1 MNKYTFLYILCIL
14 CTVRLTTPFNAE
26 RSSQDI
32 LITSKLRTKR
42 QSCQDGTYQH
52 EGMAC
57 CLCAA
62 GQHLESHCSVS
73 PEDGTCVYCEENR
86 TYNSDP
92 NSLDSCEPCT
102 SCDSKAN
109 LEVEDRCTIF
119 KDSVCRCQQG
129 HYCNKGKEHC
139 RACYPC
145 TICSEEGIKVACSAT
160 NNTICHA
167 FKEQSLSKTI
177 TFQCIKM
184 IWKMFFHLQYECYKV
199 VFYLNIRLLFSFLAG
214 RNLAVVFVLTTV
226 LLVVLIVIIYLWR
239 SNKYCFGPNGGL
251 TELPNRSSEEMQ
263 PLRGVNL
270 WPHLPDIAKTLG
282 WRDMKQVAECS
293 GMTHTAI
300 ESHQLNFPNDSQEQC
315 SSLLRAWVEKEG
327 MTTASVTLVQTLLRM
342 KKKVKAEDI
351 MAIISNKEDGVTG
364 QNSGSGQV

>member
-1 MNKYTFLYILCIL
+1 MNKYTFLYSLCIL
-14 CTVRLTTPFNAE
+14 CTVRLTTPLKAE

-62 GQHLESHCSVS
+62 GQHLERHCSVS
-73 PEDGTCVYCEENR
+73 PEDGTCVNCEKDR

-102 SCDSKAN
+102 SCNPKAN

-145 TICSEEGIKVACSAT
+145 TTCREEGIKVACTAT
-160 NNTICHA
+160 NNTICNA
-167 FKEQSLSKTI
+167 FKEQGS
-177 TFQCIKM
+177 
-184 IWKMFFHLQYECYKV
+184 
-199 VFYLNIRLLFSFLAG
+199 
-214 RNLAVVFVLTTV
+214 NLAAVLVLTTV
-226 LLVVLIVIIYLWR
+226 LLVALIVIFCLWKN
-239 SNKYCFGPNGGL
+239 NKYCFGPNGGL
-251 TELPNRSSEEMQ
+251 TELPNRSLEEMQ
-263 PLRGVNL
+263 PLRGVDL
-270 WPHLPDIAKTLG
+270 RPHLPDIAKTLG
-282 WRDMKQVAECS
+282 WKDMKQLAEGS
-293 GMTHTAI
+293 GMTHTDI

-327 MTTASVTLVQTLLRM
+327 MTTASETLVQTLRRM

-351 MAIISNKEDGVTG
+351 MAIISNKEDAITRK
-364 QNSGSGQV
+364 NSGSDAVP

>member
-1 MNKYTFLYILCIL
+1 LCNYKMHYSSCIS
-14 CTVRLTTPFNAE
+14 CMVRLTTPFKAE

-32 LITSKLRTKR
+32 LITSKLLTKR

-62 GQHLESHCSVS
+62 GQHLESHCSVR
-73 PEDGTCVYCEENR
+73 PEDGTCAYCEEDR
-86 TYNSDP
+86 TYNNDP

-102 SCDSKAN
+102 SCDPKAN

-145 TICSEEGIKVACSAT
+145 TTCRDEGIKVACSAT

-167 FKEQSLSKTI
+167 FKEQGS
-177 TFQCIKM
+177 
-184 IWKMFFHLQYECYKV
+184 
-199 VFYLNIRLLFSFLAG
+199 
-214 RNLAVVFVLTTV
+214 NLAAVLVLTTV
-226 LLVVLIVIIYLWR
+226 LLVALIVIICLWR
-239 SNKYCFGPNGGL
+239 NKKYWFGKCLVILPVVGYAKSPEGGI
-251 TELPNRSSEEMQ
+251 
-263 PLRGVNL
+263 RGVNL

-282 WRDMKQVAECS
+282 WKDMKQVAEGS

-300 ESHQLNFPNDSQEQC
+300 ESHQLDFPNDSQEQC

-327 MTTASVTLVQTLLRM
+327 MTTASETLVQTLLRM
-342 KKKVKAEDI
+342 KKKAKAEDI
-351 MAIISNKEDGVTG
+351 VAIISNKENGVTEKLRIRAG
-364 QNSGSGQV
+364 VDTVCTVWSNHSI

>member
-1 MNKYTFLYILCIL
+1 MRPTNLQQLDCHCAIVVNVLSVIPPNFKQRADLQLQTPHRAQQSLLGCINFENEQIYFFIYP
-14 CTVRLTTPFNAE
+14 VHFAE

-73 PEDGTCVYCEENR
+73 PEDGTCVYCDEDR

-102 SCDSKAN
+102 SCDPKAN

-145 TICSEEGIKVACSAT
+145 TVLLSPHASKCPPLFLYPRIQRSWCQENNLSLNINKTKQLIVDFRKQQREHAPIHIDGTAVEKVESFKFLSVHPHRQCSEEGAT
-160 NNTICHA
+160 APIQPPEAEEIC
-167 FKEQSLSKTI
+167 LDT
-177 TFQCIKM
+177 
-184 IWKMFFHLQYECYKV
+184 
-199 VFYLNIRLLFSFLAG
+199 
-214 RNLAVVFVLTTV
+214 
-226 LLVVLIVIIYLWR
+226 
-239 SNKYCFGPNGGL
+239 
-251 TELPNRSSEEMQ
+251 
-263 PLRGVNL
+263 
-270 WPHLPDIAKTLG
+270 
-282 WRDMKQVAECS
+282 
-293 GMTHTAI
+293 
-300 ESHQLNFPNDSQEQC
+300 
-315 SSLLRAWVEKEG
+315 
-327 MTTASVTLVQTLLRM
+327 
-342 KKKVKAEDI
+342 
-351 MAIISNKEDGVTG
+351 
-364 QNSGSGQV
+364 

>member
-14 CTVRLTTPFNAE
+14 CMVRLATPFKAE
-26 RSSQDI
+26 RSSQDN

-62 GQHLESHCSVS
+62 GQHLKSHCSVR
-73 PEDGTCVYCEENR
+73 PEDRTCVYCEADR

-102 SCDSKAN
+102 SCDPKVN
-109 LEVEDRCTIF
+109 LEMEKKCTIF
-119 KDSVCRCQQG
+119 RDSVCRCQQG

-145 TICSEEGIKVACSAT
+145 TTCGDEGIKVACSAT

-167 FKEQSLSKTI
+167 VKEQGGST
-177 TFQCIKM
+177 
-184 IWKMFFHLQYECYKV
+184 
-199 VFYLNIRLLFSFLAG
+199 LA
-214 RNLAVVFVLTTV
+214 AVVVLIAV
-226 LLVVLIVIIYLWR
+226 LLVALFVPIYLWR
-239 SNKYCFGPNGGL
+239 KKKYCFGPNGGS
-251 TELPNRSSEEMQ
+251 TELPNRSSEVAEEMH
-263 PLRGVNL
+263 PLRGVDL
-270 WPHLPDIAKTLG
+270 RPHLPEIANALG
-282 WRDMKQVAECS
+282 WKDMKQVAERS
-293 GMTHTAI
+293 GMKHTAI
-300 ESHQLNFPNDSQEQC
+300 ECHQLDFPNDSQQQC

-327 MTTASVTLVQTLLRM
+327 MATASEKLVNTLHRM
-342 KKKVKAEDI
+342 KKKAKAEDI
-351 MAIISNKEDGVTG
+351 KAIISSKEHGVTG
-364 QNSGSGQV
+364 ENSGLEQV

>member
-14 CTVRLTTPFNAE
+14 CTVRLTTPFKAE

-73 PEDGTCVYCEENR
+73 PEDGTCVYCEEDR

-102 SCDSKAN
+102 SCDPKAN

-145 TICSEEGIKVACSAT
+145 TICSEAGIKVACSAT

-167 FKEQSLSKTI
+167 FKEQGS
-177 TFQCIKM
+177 
-184 IWKMFFHLQYECYKV
+184 
-199 VFYLNIRLLFSFLAG
+199 
-214 RNLAVVFVLTTV
+214 NLAVGFVLTTV
-226 LLVVLIVIIYLWR
+226 LLVVLIVIICLWR
-239 SNKYCFGPNGGL
+239 KNKFCFGPNGGL

-293 GMTHTAI
+293 GMTHADI

-327 MTTASVTLVQTLLRM
+327 MTTASETLVQTLLRM

-351 MAIISNKEDGVTG
+351 VAIISNKGDGVTG
-364 QNSGSGQV
+364 KNSGSGQV